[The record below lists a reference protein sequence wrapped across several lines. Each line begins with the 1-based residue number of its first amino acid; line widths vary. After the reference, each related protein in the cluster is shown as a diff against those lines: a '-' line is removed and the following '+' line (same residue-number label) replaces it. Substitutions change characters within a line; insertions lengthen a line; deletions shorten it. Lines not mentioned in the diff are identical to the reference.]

1 MLREIA
7 NTKIGDLDIREPV
20 RVRTDSTVG
29 AAVEK
34 MREANQGAVVVED
47 TTGVIVGIL
56 TDRDVVARLA
66 DTGGWRD
73 RTLADAMT
81 KQPRTVAKS
90 TSISEA
96 IRLMSRGT
104 FRHLP
109 VVDDRGHAV
118 GMASIRDIITHI
130 AELFPEEF
138 INLPPDPRHE
148 TSGPWG
154 G

>member
-7 NTKIGDLDIREPV
+7 TTKIADLDIREPV
-20 RVRTDSTVG
+20 RVGTDATVG
-29 AAVEK
+29 AAVER
-34 MREANQGAVVVED
+34 MRKANQGAVVVED

-56 TDRDVVARLA
+56 TDRDVVTRLA
-66 DTGGWRD
+66 TTDGWRD
-73 RTLADAMT
+73 RTLADSMT
-81 KQPRTVAKS
+81 PQPRTVAKS
-90 TSISEA
+90 SSIGEA

-109 VVDDRGHAV
+109 VVDDKNHAV

-130 AELFPEEF
+130 AQLFPEEF
-138 INLPPDPRHE
+138 INLPPDPSHE